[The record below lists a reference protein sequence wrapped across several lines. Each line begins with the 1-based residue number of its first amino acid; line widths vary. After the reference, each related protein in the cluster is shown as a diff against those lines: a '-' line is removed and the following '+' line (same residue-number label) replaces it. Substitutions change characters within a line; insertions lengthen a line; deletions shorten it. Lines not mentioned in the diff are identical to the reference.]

1 MTPLVH
7 LSDRVADAYLRSAV
21 HEDGHALRMPDV
33 LAWFEGERR
42 RQRMVVEQRPLG
54 ALAGWFF
61 SGTPMGLRHRSGRF
75 FQVRGMR
82 VHTDFGPVHAWDQP
96 ILEQPEVGILGII
109 TQVFGGVRHF
119 LMQAKA
125 EPGNIDPVQL
135 APTVQATRS
144 NYARVH
150 GGDTPAYLDYFRDP
164 SRARVLID
172 QLQGEQGSRFLRK
185 LNRNMIVEALDDV
198 PEREGFCWMTLAQI
212 KHLLRLPN
220 AVNMDARTVLACLP
234 LLGADPQPSVEDEG
248 TQLLIGDLPLSNLAR
263 ELLSSVLD
271 HHRPRHSLT
280 ELLHW
285 LTALKATFELRLEPI
300 ALDEMRDWS
309 FDDDELRHVSGHY
322 FSVIGVD
329 VEAGSREVSRW
340 QQPLL
345 SHGGRGVNG
354 FLLQRINGVL
364 HFLVRACMYPGNR
377 SLFELGS
384 TVSRS
389 NADEH
394 FGRASAPLFLDL
406 FHNPPVE
413 WVRYASEQSEEGGRF
428 HHYRN
433 RYMIVELPEDH
444 RVEPSPTHR
453 WMTLGQIQQLLPH
466 GYFNIEGRNLLACL
480 DLCQER
486 A

>member
-1 MTPLVH
+1 MSVH
-7 LSDRVADAYLRSAV
+7 APLSDRVADAYLRSAV
-21 HEDGHALRMPDV
+21 HEDGHALRMTDV
-33 LAWFEGERR
+33 LAWFAAERR
-42 RQRMVVEQRPLG
+42 RQRMVIERRPLD
-54 ALAGWFF
+54 ALDGWTFG
-61 SGTPMGLRHRSGRF
+61 GTPMGLRHRSGRF
-75 FQVRGMR
+75 FQVRGVR
-82 VHTDFGPVHAWDQP
+82 VRTDFGPVAVWDQP
-96 ILEQPEVGILGII
+96 ILEQPEVGILGVI
-109 TQVFGGVRHF
+109 TRVFGGVRHF

-125 EPGNIDPVQL
+125 EPGNVDPVQL

-144 NYARVH
+144 NFARVH
-150 GGDTPAYLDYFRDP
+150 GGGTPAYLDFFRDV

-172 QLQGEQGSRFLRK
+172 QLQSEQGSRFLRK

-220 AVNMDARTVLACLP
+220 VVNMDARTVLACLP
-234 LLGADPQPSVEDEG
+234 LLGADPQPSPEDHG
-248 TQLLIGDLPLSNLAR
+248 TRLLIGDLPLSHLAR
-263 ELLSSVLD
+263 ELLSSVLE
-271 HHRPRHSLT
+271 HHRPKHSLT

-285 LTALKATFELRLEPI
+285 LTALKSTYELQLETQP
-300 ALDEMRDWS
+300 LNQLHEWS
-309 FDDDELRHVSGHY
+309 FEAGELRHATGRY

-329 VEAGSREVSRW
+329 VEAGSREVRRW

-345 SHGGRGVNG
+345 AHDGRGLNG

-377 SLFELGS
+377 ALFELGS

-389 NADEH
+389 NADEYL
-394 FGRASAPLFLDL
+394 GLPSAPRFLNL
-406 FHNPPVE
+406 FHRPEPT
-413 WVRYASEQSEEGGRF
+413 WVRYDSEQSEEGGRF

-433 RYMIVELPEDH
+433 RYMLLELPENYPI
-444 RVEPSPTHR
+444 EPGEVHR
-453 WMTLGQIQQLLPH
+453 WMTLGQMQQLLPH